1 MKAYTAFGTGVKS
14 SEESWISMA
23 TVEELIKQYET
34 DPELQKEV
42 NDILADGKITI
53 REYRTFANNHDL
65 DISLT
70 ELPHVIEEAK
80 KMGLLK

>member
-1 MKAYTAFGTGVKS
+1 
-14 SEESWISMA
+14 MA

-42 NDILADGKITI
+42 DDILEDGKITI
-53 REYRTFANNHDL
+53 REFMTFTKNHDL
-65 DISLT
+65 NVSLK

-80 KMGLLK
+80 KLGLIQ

>member
-1 MKAYTAFGTGVKS
+1 
-14 SEESWISMA
+14 MA

-42 NDILADGKITI
+42 QDILADGKITI
-53 REYRTFANNHDL
+53 KEFKTFAKNHDL
-65 DISLT
+65 DISLR

-80 KMGLLK
+80 KMGLIK